1 MIGMAAA
8 IKTFIKYGLLSI
20 QEKLDITDTVWYLK
34 FSMQKGCLTLFLL
47 TWRIW

>member
-20 QEKLDITDTVWYLK
+20 QEKLDIIDTSV
-34 FSMQKGCLTLFLL
+34 
-47 TWRIW
+47 